1 MRDAMKLVV
10 LIHHSSKADGYLEH
24 IAAAVPRSSLGTC
37 YFGDIISTI
46 MLAMVTEVSI
56 SILIF

>member
-1 MRDAMKLVV
+1 MKLVV